1 MLKKLTVNQVSDEQ
15 REFAERTA
23 NNIVCNYWCGKN
35 CSGPDDYVEDR
46 IMIDVVPPMQ
56 MYSCLPS

>member
-23 NNIVCNYWCGKN
+23 NNIVCGLWCRII
-35 CSGPDDYVEDR
+35 CDDADHYVEDR
-46 IMIDVVPPMQ
+46 ILTDLNPPENIEH
-56 MYSCLPS
+56 CLP